1 MQYNAFRLLVCKHV
15 FILQKDLKFVNT
27 FFTFSKNIFVRIRP
41 SKQKK
46 SRSPTATLFSPRL
59 FCR

>member
-1 MQYNAFRLLVCKHV
+1 M
-15 FILQKDLKFVNT
+15 FILQKGLKFVNT

-41 SKQKK
+41 GKQKK